1 MVCVTI
7 TRNARRV
14 NGDTVSRI
22 RDALHEAVVEV
33 MRVKPEDVELRIRET
48 SRLDINS
55 GVLTI
60 EIDTGPGKDGWRLA
74 EGREIILK
82 INEFLIKRDVV
93 PKDLQRKGKS
103 NMWLRV
109 YAKGASLPIGCP
121 DKIH

>member
-14 NGDTVSRI
+14 NGDTVTRI

-33 MRVKPEDVELRIRET
+33 MRVKSEDVELRIRET
-48 SRLDINS
+48 SHLDINS
-55 GVLTI
+55 GVLAI
-60 EIDTGPGKDGWRLA
+60 EIDSGPGKDGWRLT
-74 EGREIILK
+74 EEREIILK
-82 INEFLIKRDVV
+82 INEFLVKRNIV
-93 PKDLQRKGKS
+93 PEQLQRKGKS

-121 DKIH
+121 DELH